1 MILLQRRVSFSC
13 FSMFA
18 KLMVPLHGL
27 GSLHCSIF
35 REKALIH
42 HVNGLLS
49 PANSFWPVP
58 RSQYI
63 YVMLADCVPWYDLR
77 FWIKDVRVNECKWL
91 LAKTW
96 QEAISVYMCFRMN
109 VMIVIS
115 EPMMDNYL
123 TTTYHFS
130 GVWNLNVLAM
140 FGCRSILTWLMG
152 IQRLMC
158 HHLFARHVWFGRKY
172 TCDISSAEILGIT
185 T

>member
-1 MILLQRRVSFSC
+1 
-13 FSMFA
+13 
-18 KLMVPLHGL
+18 MVPLHGL

-35 REKALIH
+35 REKGTDIISYSAYHLFASVFCFLTTWMASSPRRIH
-42 HVNGLLS
+42 FDLS
-49 PANSFWPVP
+49 L

-77 FWIKDVRVNECKWL
+77 FWVKDMRVNECKWL

-109 VMIVIS
+109 MMIVIS

-123 TTTYHFS
+123 RTTYHFS
-130 GVWNLNVLAM
+130 GVWNLNVLAI
-140 FGCRSILTWLMG
+140 FGCRSILTWLIR

-158 HHLFARHVWFGRKY
+158 PNLFARHVWFGRKY
-172 TCDISSAEILGIT
+172 TCDISSAEILGT